1 MSTGS
6 GGPQDERPGPAPS
19 RGQGQGEDHDH
30 SRLADDETVAM
41 VEEHE
46 REATEG
52 DGDED
57 AHVGLVGGPE
67 HLGHPG
73 PPLDR
78 RAPFYLGFFGGLGAL
93 TAWWLG
99 TTLLAIGSTLLL
111 IVVSLFLAA
120 GLHPAVLFL
129 ERRGLRRGFAV
140 LTVTTAF
147 LAGVT
152 LFVVAIVPVI
162 ADQVRALT
170 DNAPG
175 WFDQLQRNERVRDLE
190 AEYQVLERAKEY
202 VAGGDFISGLFGGVL
217 GLGLALL
224 GAVFNA
230 FIVLVLTLY
239 FLASMETTKA
249 ALYRLAPASR
259 RDRVSR
265 LGDRVLA
272 GIGGYVSG
280 AFVVAL
286 VAGLSSLVFLFAVG
300 LGEYAVALATV
311 VALLGVIPMIGATLG
326 AVVVVAIGFAT
337 DVQTGII
344 CIVFYVVYQQVENY
358 LIYPRVMSRSVDLPG
373 AVIVISAL
381 VGAAVLGVVGA
392 LLAIPTAAGI
402 LMLLREVYVR
412 RQDTV

>member
-1 MSTGS
+1 MTSQPGGPEDEQP
-6 GGPQDERPGPAPS
+6 GGPQDPPDTPDTR
-19 RGQGQGEDHDH
+19 D
-30 SRLADDETVAM
+30 TVAM
-41 VEEHE
+41 VEQHE
-46 REATEG
+46 EESVEG
-52 DGDED
+52 DS
-57 AHVGLVGGPE
+57 HVGLVGGPE
-67 HLGHPG
+67 HLGTPG

-99 TTLLAIGSTLLL
+99 TTILAIGSTLLL

-129 ERRGLRRGFAV
+129 ERHGLRRGWAV
-140 LTVTTAF
+140 LTVIVAA
-147 LAGVT
+147 LGALT

-162 ADQVRALT
+162 ADQVRAIT

-175 WFDQLQRNERVRDLE
+175 WFDQLQRNERVRALNEDYEILD
-190 AEYQVLERAKEY
+190 RARDY
-202 VAGGDFISGLFGGVL
+202 VSNGDFLSGLFGGVL
-217 GLGLALL
+217 GFGLALL

-239 FLASMETTKA
+239 FLASMETTKG

-265 LGDRVLA
+265 LGDRILA
-272 GIGGYVSG
+272 SVGGYVSG
-280 AFVVAL
+280 AFIVAL
-286 VAGLSSLVFLFAVG
+286 VSGVSSLVFLFVIG

-326 AVVVVAIGFAT
+326 AVVVTAIGFAT
-337 DVQTGII
+337 DVHTGIA

-373 AVIVISAL
+373 AVIVIAAL
-381 VGAAVLGVVGA
+381 VGAALLGVVGA

-412 RQDTV
+412 RQDAS

>member
-1 MSTGS
+1 MSSGPGGS
-6 GGPQDERPGPAPS
+6 EEERPGPGS
-19 RGQGQGEDHDH
+19 EDPD
-30 SRLADDETVAM
+30 RRADGTEDETLAM

-46 REATEG
+46 RESAE
-52 DGDED
+52 DD
-57 AHVGLVGGPE
+57 AHVGLVGGPS

-99 TTLLAIGSTLLL
+99 TTVLAIGSTLLL

-129 ERRGLRRGFAV
+129 ERRGLRRGLAV
-140 LTVTTAF
+140 LAVILTALGA
-147 LAGVT
+147 LA

-162 ADQVRALT
+162 ADQVRAIT
-170 DNAPG
+170 DNAPT
-175 WFDQLQRNERVRDLE
+175 WFDQLRQNETVRDLD
-190 AEYQVLERAKEY
+190 AEYQLVEKAKEY
-202 VAGGDFISGLFGGVL
+202 VASGDFIGGLFGGALGIGLAVL
-217 GLGLALL
+217 GAF
-224 GAVFNA
+224 FNA
-230 FIVLVLTLY
+230 FIVLVLTMY

-280 AFVVAL
+280 AFIVAL
-286 VAGLSSLVFLFAVG
+286 VAGISSLVFLFVVG

-326 AVVVVAIGFAT
+326 AVVVTAIAFAT
-337 DVQTGII
+337 DVRTGVI

-358 LIYPRVMSRSVDLPG
+358 LIYPRVMAKSVDLPG
-373 AVIVISAL
+373 AVIVIAAL

-412 RQDTV
+412 RQDTQ

>member
-1 MSTGS
+1 MSSGPGGS
-6 GGPQDERPGPAPS
+6 EEERPGPGS
-19 RGQGQGEDHDH
+19 EDPD
-30 SRLADDETVAM
+30 RRADGTEDETLAM

-46 REATEG
+46 RESAE
-52 DGDED
+52 DD
-57 AHVGLVGGPE
+57 AHVGLVGGPS

-99 TTLLAIGSTLLL
+99 TTILAIGSTLLL

-129 ERRGLRRGFAV
+129 ERRGLRRGLAV
-140 LTVTTAF
+140 LAVILTALGA
-147 LAGVT
+147 LA

-162 ADQVRALT
+162 ADQVRAIT
-170 DNAPG
+170 DNAPT
-175 WFDQLQRNERVRDLE
+175 WFDQLRQNETVRDLD
-190 AEYQVLERAKEY
+190 AEYQLVEKAKEY
-202 VAGGDFISGLFGGVL
+202 VASGDFIGGLFGGALGIGLAVL
-217 GLGLALL
+217 GAF
-224 GAVFNA
+224 FNA
-230 FIVLVLTLY
+230 FIVLVLTMY

-280 AFVVAL
+280 AFIVAL
-286 VAGLSSLVFLFAVG
+286 VAGISSLVFLFVVG

-326 AVVVVAIGFAT
+326 AVVVTAIAFAT
-337 DVQTGII
+337 DVRTGVI

-358 LIYPRVMSRSVDLPG
+358 LIYPRVMAKSVDLPG
-373 AVIVISAL
+373 AVIVIAAL

-412 RQDTV
+412 RQDTQ

>member
-1 MSTGS
+1 MTTEPGGPEDEQP
-6 GGPQDERPGPAPS
+6 GGPQDPRDTPDT
-19 RGQGQGEDHDH
+19 RDTRD
-30 SRLADDETVAM
+30 TVAM
-41 VEEHE
+41 VEQHE
-46 REATEG
+46 EEAVEG
-52 DGDED
+52 DS
-57 AHVGLVGGPE
+57 HVGLVGGPE
-67 HLGHPG
+67 HLGTPG

-99 TTLLAIGSTLLL
+99 TTILAIGSTLLL

-129 ERRGLRRGFAV
+129 ERHGLRRGWAV
-140 LTVTTAF
+140 LTVIVAA
-147 LAGVT
+147 LGALT

-162 ADQVRALT
+162 ADQVRAIT

-175 WFDQLQRNERVRDLE
+175 WFDQLQRNERVRALNED
-190 AEYQVLERAKEY
+190 YQILDRARDY
-202 VAGGDFISGLFGGVL
+202 VSNGDFLSGLFGGVL
-217 GLGLALL
+217 GFGLALL

-239 FLASMETTKA
+239 FLASMETTKG

-265 LGDRVLA
+265 LGDRILA
-272 GIGGYVSG
+272 SVGGYVSG
-280 AFVVAL
+280 AFIVAL
-286 VAGLSSLVFLFAVG
+286 VSGVSSLVFLFVIG

-326 AVVVVAIGFAT
+326 AVVVTAIGFAT
-337 DVQTGII
+337 DVRTGIA
-344 CIVFYVVYQQVENY
+344 CIIFYVFYQQVENY

-373 AVIVISAL
+373 AVIVIAAL
-381 VGAAVLGVVGA
+381 VGAALLGVVGA

-412 RQDTV
+412 RQDVS